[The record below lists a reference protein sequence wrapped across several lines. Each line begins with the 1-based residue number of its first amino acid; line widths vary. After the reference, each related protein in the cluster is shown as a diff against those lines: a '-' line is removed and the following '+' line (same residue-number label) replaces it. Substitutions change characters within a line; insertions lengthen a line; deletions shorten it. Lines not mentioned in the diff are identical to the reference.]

1 VIGGID
7 LNILALAC
15 FVGLPAGALFFGM
28 ARVFVSVMAGTYT
41 NDNIDIS

>member
-1 VIGGID
+1 MIGNVD

-28 ARVFVSVMAGTYT
+28 ARVFVGVLTGTYT
-41 NDNIDIS
+41 NDNIDFS